1 MALQGTQYSD
11 TRCCS
16 PVGKTLLH
24 PSALVWR
31 RPALHSAPMPPTTPA
46 RLSIRALQSPISG
59 PCSLELGA
67 GECVAVMGA
76 SGAGKSVLLRLI
88 ADLDPGS
95 GGELLLNGQ
104 PRSAFSGPAWRQ
116 QVMYLAAE
124 PAWWAESVMAHFPQ
138 DTKTELLQ
146 LATQLGLR
154 NGFIDIPIA
163 QLSTGERQRL
173 ALLRGLLRKP
183 QVLLLDEPTAALDED
198 SITAVEQLLR
208 SHQQHGLSLIWVTH
222 SHPQASRVANRCLR
236 LHERQLSPME
246 ATQ

>member
-1 MALQGTQYSD
+1 M
-11 TRCCS
+11 
-16 PVGKTLLH
+16 
-24 PSALVWR
+24 
-31 RPALHSAPMPPTTPA
+31 RPTAPP
-46 RLSIRALQSPISG
+46 RLSIQGLQSAIAG
-59 PCSLELGA
+59 PCTLDLQA
-67 GECVAVMGA
+67 GECLAIMGA

-88 ADLDPGS
+88 ADLDPGN
-95 GGELLLNGQ
+95 GRVLLNGQ
-104 PRSAFSGPAWRQ
+104 PRSQFSGPAWRQ

-124 PAWWAESVMAHFPQ
+124 PAWWAELVMAHFPP
-138 DTKTELLQ
+138 DTKKELLQ

-222 SHPQASRVANRCLR
+222 SHAQASRVANRCLR

-246 ATQ
+246 AAQ

>member
-1 MALQGTQYSD
+1 MRPTA
-11 TRCCS
+11 S
-16 PVGKTLLH
+16 P
-24 PSALVWR
+24 
-31 RPALHSAPMPPTTPA
+31 
-46 RLSIRALQSPISG
+46 RLSIQGLQSAIAG
-59 PCSLELGA
+59 PCTLDLQA
-67 GECVAVMGA
+67 GECLAIMGA

-88 ADLDPGS
+88 ADLDPGN
-95 GGELLLNGQ
+95 GRVLLNGQ
-104 PRSAFSGPAWRQ
+104 PRSQFSGPAWRQ

-124 PAWWAESVMAHFPQ
+124 PAWWAELVMAHFPP
-138 DTKTELLQ
+138 DTKKELLQ

-246 ATQ
+246 AAQ

>member
-1 MALQGTQYSD
+1 MRPTA
-11 TRCCS
+11 S
-16 PVGKTLLH
+16 P
-24 PSALVWR
+24 
-31 RPALHSAPMPPTTPA
+31 
-46 RLSIRALQSPISG
+46 RLSIQGLQSAIAG
-59 PCSLELGA
+59 PCTLDLQA
-67 GECVAVMGA
+67 GECLAIMGA

-88 ADLDPGS
+88 ADLDPGN
-95 GGELLLNGQ
+95 GRVLLNGQ
-104 PRSAFSGPAWRQ
+104 PRSQFSGPAWRQ

-124 PAWWAESVMAHFPQ
+124 PAWWAELVMAHFPP
-138 DTKTELLQ
+138 DTKKELLQ

-222 SHPQASRVANRCLR
+222 SHAQASRVANRCLR

>member
-1 MALQGTQYSD
+1 MRPTA
-11 TRCCS
+11 S
-16 PVGKTLLH
+16 P
-24 PSALVWR
+24 
-31 RPALHSAPMPPTTPA
+31 
-46 RLSIRALQSPISG
+46 RLSIQGLQSAIAG
-59 PCSLELGA
+59 PCTLDLQA
-67 GECVAVMGA
+67 GECLAIMGA
-76 SGAGKSVLLRLI
+76 SGGGKSVLLRLI
-88 ADLDPGS
+88 ADLDPGN
-95 GGELLLNGQ
+95 GRVLLNGQ
-104 PRSAFSGPAWRQ
+104 PRSQFSGPAWRQ

-246 ATQ
+246 AAQ

>member
-1 MALQGTQYSD
+1 M
-11 TRCCS
+11 
-16 PVGKTLLH
+16 
-24 PSALVWR
+24 
-31 RPALHSAPMPPTTPA
+31 PATTPP

-95 GGELLLNGQ
+95 GEVLLNGQ

-124 PAWWAESVMAHFPQ
+124 PAWWGQTVLEHFPQ
-138 DTKTELLQ
+138 GSQSALLEM
-146 LATQLGLR
+146 ASALGLR
-154 NGFIDIPIA
+154 QGFIDIPLA

-173 ALLRGLLRKP
+173 ALLRGLLRRP
-183 QVLLLDEPTAALDED
+183 QVLLLDEPTAALDEA
-198 SITAVEQLLR
+198 SVAAVEQLLR
-208 SHQQHGLSLIWVTH
+208 RCQQQGLSLLWVTH
-222 SHPQASRVANRCLR
+222 SQAQAARVGQRCM
-236 LHERQLSPME
+236 QLVDHQLLPME
-246 ATQ
+246 AAQ